1 MEARIKRILTAGVC
15 AAIVAFAAVA
25 AAGTPAISQES
36 IAGTKLGLS
45 VRTYKKLIGKPSYKA
60 PLNLPLGQTDQLW
73 SRLVFS
79 RLSVYF
85 PPKKTRAAV
94 IATWERR
101 YKTAAG
107 LGPCSRIDDLK
118 LTYGN
123 RLKPAKLATKHGVVY
138 AYTLGKNLLFESLN
152 HSYVEVVALYNGSD
166 PNVRKPGGSLDL
178 AFHVALSTRACRRD

>member
-1 MEARIKRILTAGVC
+1 MVALATVADAR
-15 AAIVAFAAVA
+15 
-25 AAGTPAISQES
+25 TPTITQES
-36 IAGTKLGLS
+36 IAGAKLGLS
-45 VRTYKKLIGKPSYKA
+45 ARTYEKLIGKHFYRA
-60 PLNLPLGQTDQLW
+60 PLNLPPGQPTGW

-85 PPKKTRAAV
+85 PPKKTLAAV
-94 IATWERR
+94 IATWDRR

-107 LGPCSRIDDLK
+107 LGPCSLIDDLK

-123 RLKPAKLATKHGVVY
+123 RLKPAKIATKHRVVY

-166 PNVRKPGGSLDL
+166 PNVGKPGGSLDL
-178 AFHVALSTRACRRD
+178 AFHIALSTRTCNRD